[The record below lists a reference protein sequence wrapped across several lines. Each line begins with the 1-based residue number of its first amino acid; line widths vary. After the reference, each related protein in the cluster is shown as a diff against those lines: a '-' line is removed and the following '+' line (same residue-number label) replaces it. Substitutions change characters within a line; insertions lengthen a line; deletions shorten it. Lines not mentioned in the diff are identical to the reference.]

1 LDKTVFELTIL
12 EVVME
17 EKEQKES
24 LPLVAKIRLKDRDE
38 NGQYGAFVIGHRSH
52 PALVD
57 IVAAFNNSNTVK
69 LGYST
74 IQKDK
79 GLHEPTMK
87 RKNLYLAGES
97 VRNHLKN
104 LPFEVYELVTEASP
118 DEIKKILKL
127 TKLEECKPKCE
138 DIELLKKYRNLK
150 DCDDNCFYVSRW
162 DNDKDELEITALVNG
177 QKVHLDS
184 FGFHSK
190 NRMISPEKAKFG
202 TTIEEDA
209 STRDLTINAMY
220 IKLKTEDGENGE
232 LVDPQGGFHDLK
244 AGILQTIGKPERAL
258 QRNPYLPFILCN
270 IAAKFTD
277 DGKIP
282 DKLKHEIENLN
293 LPKLDPQILKHI
305 LLRGLEDNNLSF
317 SSFYDNLYE
326 TNLLEKILPNLKFS
340 DICSSH
346 VCVNIPKDKIVA
358 LGFILKDNDPNEVLN
373 ILSTNGFS
381 NTDAESVSFLVRIAR
396 IVKADIRHEF
406 VIQKLLEK
414 PVLISKNKIKQFLS
428 LLGNTEFFQ
437 KFFSDKIV

>member
-1 LDKTVFELTIL
+1 
-12 EVVME
+12 ME
-17 EKEQKES
+17 EKEKKES

-38 NGQYGAFVIGHRSH
+38 NGEYGAFMISHRSH
-52 PALVD
+52 PALRD
-57 IVAAFNNSNTVK
+57 IVEAFNNSNAVK

-118 DEIKKILKL
+118 DEIKKILSL
-127 TKLEECKPKCE
+127 TKLEECKPKC
-138 DIELLKKYRNLK
+138 DDLELLKKYKNLK

-162 DNDKDELEITALVNG
+162 DSNKDELEITAIVNG
-177 QKVHLDS
+177 QKVHLSS
-184 FGFHSK
+184 FGLHSK
-190 NRMISPEKAKFG
+190 NRMISPDKAKFG

-220 IKLKTEDGENGE
+220 IKLKSEDGENGE
-232 LVDPQGGFHDLK
+232 LIDPQGGFHDLK
-244 AGILQTIGKPERAL
+244 AGVIETIGKPEKAF
-258 QRNPYLPFILCN
+258 QRNPYLPFMLCN

-277 DGKIP
+277 SGNLPERI
-282 DKLKHEIENLN
+282 KHEIDNFDP
-293 LPKLDPQILKHI
+293 PKLDPQILKHI
-305 LLRGLEDNNLSF
+305 LVRGLEDSNVPLRHFYNNL
-317 SSFYDNLYE
+317 YN
-326 TNLLEKILPNLKFS
+326 TNLIDIMLPKLKFS
-340 DICSSH
+340 NICSSN
-346 VCVNIPKDKIVA
+346 VCANVPRDKIVA
-358 LGFILKDNDPNEVLN
+358 LAFILKDNDPNEVMN
-373 ILSTNGFS
+373 ILASNGYT
-381 NTDAESVSFLVRIAR
+381 NTDAESISFLVRLAR
-396 IVKADIRHEF
+396 IVKADVRHDF
-406 VIQKLLEK
+406 VIQKLMEK